1 MVRVPHARGPDPGS
15 GLETG
20 GAAATL
26 SLANLG
32 RRYLGPRVRGSLA
45 IALCAVGE
53 IAMQKALL
61 ISIVVL
67 MSLSGASATAMP
79 FGLLPPAPPDVMSVS
94 MGCGPGW
101 TQDPYTHRHP
111 TGGVYYGY
119 HRYYHP
125 HYHGSYYTS
134 DLPMRELQW
143 LWNDP

>member
-1 MVRVPHARGPDPGS
+1 
-15 GLETG
+15 
-20 GAAATL
+20 
-26 SLANLG
+26 
-32 RRYLGPRVRGSLA
+32 
-45 IALCAVGE
+45 
-53 IAMQKALL
+53 
-61 ISIVVL
+61 
-67 MSLSGASATAMP
+67 
-79 FGLLPPAPPDVMSVS
+79 MSVA

-101 TQDPYTHRHP
+101 TQGPYRHWHP